1 MPHMTINGRLADA
14 ARTLD
19 VLNPASAQLLDRAPC
34 CSAEQLDEA
43 VSAAR
48 TAFAAWRD
56 RTLEERRATLRAC
69 ATRVREHRDALA
81 RMITLEQ
88 GKPTATAQREVMGA
102 ARWIEHTAGLQP
114 ASESVPLDASRMA
127 QVTRRPY
134 GVVGAIVPWNYPIM
148 SAAWKIAPALLTGN
162 TVVLKP
168 SPYTPLATLHLG
180 ELLLDLLPPGVL
192 NIVSGT
198 DEVGAWM
205 ASHPGIRKISFTG
218 SIATGQKVYAAAAH
232 DVKGLTLEL
241 GGNDPAI
248 VLGDVDPIAVAAR
261 IYATAFENA
270 GQVCSA
276 IKRVYVHRSR
286 HDELVSELASLA
298 TKAIVGSG
306 LEEGVTIGPLSNAQQ
321 YQRVLDLMAAAKADG
336 GVFVAGKPEA
346 LPRPGYFIAPAIVT
360 RLSDS
365 SRLVAEEQFGPVLP
379 VLPFDEVSEAIDR
392 ANATSFGL
400 SASLWSADVAQ
411 ARALAPRIEA
421 GTVWINQHMSILP
434 QLPTVGLKSSGVG
447 AENGS
452 WGLECY
458 VQIQTISAAS

>member
-1 MPHMTINGRLADA
+1 MTINGRLADA
-14 ARTLD
+14 VRTLD
-19 VLNPASAQLLDRAPC
+19 VINPATGELLDRAPC

-48 TAFAAWRD
+48 TAFATWRD
-56 RTLEERRATLRAC
+56 TTLEERQVTLRKC

-102 ARWIEHTAGLQP
+102 ARWIEHSAGLEP
-114 ASESVPLDASRMA
+114 ASESVPLDANRSA

-168 SPYTPLATLHLG
+168 SPFTPLATLRLG

-198 DEVGAWM
+198 DELGAWM
-205 ASHPGIRKISFTG
+205 TSHPRIRKISFTG
-218 SIATGQKVYAAAAH
+218 SIATGQKVYAAAAQ
-232 DVKGLTLEL
+232 DVKGLTLEM

-248 VLGDVDPIAVAAR
+248 VLGDVDPIAVASR
-261 IYATAFENA
+261 IYAAAFENA

-286 HDELVSELASLA
+286 HDELVNELASLA
-298 TKAIVGSG
+298 AKAVVGSG
-306 LEEGVTIGPLSNAQQ
+306 LEEGVSIGPLSNAQQ
-321 YQRVLDLMAAAKADG
+321 YQRVLELMSAAKADG
-336 GVFVAGKPEA
+336 GVFAAGKPEPLA
-346 LPRPGYFIAPAIVT
+346 RPGYFIAPAIVT
-360 RLSDS
+360 GLSDS

-379 VLPFDEVSEAIDR
+379 VLAFDEVSEAIDR

-400 SASLWSADVAQ
+400 SASIWSTDVAK
-411 ARALAPRIEA
+411 ARALAPQIEA

-434 QLPTVGLKSSGVG
+434 QLPTVGLKSSGLG

-458 VQIQTISAAS
+458 VQIQTISAAG